1 MKPNHERL
9 IERLCRCLHRA
20 GVFAA
25 IPLLVAVLGADVLLR
40 YVFNAPLIWGDETSA
55 LVLLIVFFASLPQ
68 VTQNRGH
75 VQMDML
81 YKVMPAF
88 LRQVC
93 DGLSGVCGLIFSGLL
108 LYQSFK
114 STVDMYRWNERA
126 EMIAIPYWPLALF
139 AALCGLVLCL
149 QFALQI
155 LAAFRAPAAKG
166 KD

>member
-1 MKPNHERL
+1 MKPIHERL
-9 IERLCRCLHRA
+9 IGRLCGALHRA

-25 IPLLVAVLGADVLLR
+25 TPLLVVVLGADVLLR
-40 YVFNAPLIWGDETSA
+40 YAFNAPLIWGDEASA

-81 YKVMPAF
+81 YKAMPAL
-88 LRQVC
+88 LRQLC
-93 DGLSGVCGLIFSGLL
+93 DAVSGLCGLIFSSLL

-114 STVDMYRWNERA
+114 SAVDMYRWNERA

-139 AALCGLVLCL
+139 AALCGLILCL

-155 LAAFRAPAAKG
+155 FAAFRAPAAKG
-166 KD
+166 QS